1 VFFLSGGFGWYA
13 TLAAVGV
20 FDMNITYWYG
30 ELLVIISLVGA
41 LWSIGSVGN
50 EVERWVRPLV
60 DQRWKKLHYVR
71 RMAKREKAIKWMIA
85 PLVLWILPL
94 VLAMFQAANN

>member
-1 VFFLSGGFGWYA
+1 
-13 TLAAVGV
+13 
-20 FDMNITYWYG
+20 M
-30 ELLVIISLVGA
+30 
-41 LWSIGSVGN
+41 
-50 EVERWVRPLV
+50 V